1 MYKIK
6 DVINL
11 VKNGEAI
18 VLMND
23 VRSVERIE
31 KAIDKKRDMK
41 FAQYIYAE
49 NGEIKWGKEVRDF
62 EADFIDESEID
73 YS

>member
-18 VLMND
+18 VLMDD
-23 VRSVERIE
+23 VKSVERIE
-31 KAIDKKRDMK
+31 KAIDKKRDVE

-49 NGEIKWGKEVRDF
+49 DGVIKWGKEVRDF